1 MMVFAFFAGVLVG
14 SGLTVAA
21 AAAWHE
27 RDQAAHFDRMLEQI
41 RSLGSRP

>member
-14 SGLTVAA
+14 AGVTVAA

-27 RDQAAHFDRMLEQI
+27 RDQAAHFDRMLDQI
-41 RSLGSRP
+41 KSLGPRL